1 MLRTT
6 HKAIAERIASEL
18 RFSEENTKIFIDGST
33 GPDSQG
39 DFPHATGHNKKTL
52 LKIDKARNLFLQNDE
67 YAYGELAN
75 ALHYIR
81 DKWTHN
87 PEVET
92 EQVLILDD
100 DKFLKSVEKLNIPK
114 KVAEEYM
121 SLANMLLFTKN
132 SGIDSWFD
140 HSWGIWHRDY
150 SSCVYV
156 FADILELMLPT
167 LQPDTSITGN
177 KEKLKAY
184 VKSKAFKN
192 ATQNGFF
199 ASVLTNFVYPKLAGY
214 AAAVYSLA
222 SLSPPVGCSNSLL
235 DLNIAYRL
243 SLEIARYTL
252 MSPEQ
257 FKYSDSW
264 TNGIKDENEERI
276 PLNYIL
282 PQYHVLIPKHQ
293 DEVHKERLQLFDAE
307 AESFLAELSMIN
319 EVSPIFKCRSG
330 TWIILFFRLIELLR
344 TNSPK
349 QEP

>member
-18 RFSEENTKIFIDGST
+18 EFSEENTKIFISGST
-33 GPDSQG
+33 GPDSHG
-39 DFPHATGHNKKTL
+39 DFPHATGHNS
-52 LKIDKARNLFLQNDE
+52 KILSKINTARTLFLQNDE
-67 YAYGELAN
+67 YSYGELAN

-92 EQVLILDD
+92 EQVIIFDD
-100 DKFLKSVEKLNIPK
+100 NQFPKSIEELNIPK
-114 KVAEEYM
+114 KAAEEYM
-121 SLANMLLFTKN
+121 SIANMLLFTKN
-132 SGIDSWFD
+132 SGIESWFD

-150 SSCVYV
+150 SSCIYV

-177 KEKLKAY
+177 KENLKTY
-184 VKSKAFKN
+184 VKSEAFKN

-222 SLSPPVGCSNSLL
+222 SISPPADFSNSVI

-252 MSPEQ
+252 MPTEQ

-264 TNGIKDENEERI
+264 TNGMKDKNGARM
-276 PLNYIL
+276 PLTYVL
-282 PQYHVLIPKHQ
+282 PQYHVLIPKPQ
-293 DEVHKERLQLFDAE
+293 DEVHKERLLRFDAD
-307 AESFLAELSMIN
+307 AKSFLAESTRIDENLP
-319 EVSPIFKCRSG
+319 VFRQRSE
-330 TWIILFFRLIELLR
+330 TWITLFSRLIEMLR
-344 TNSPK
+344 AK
-349 QEP
+349 

>member
-1 MLRTT
+1 MLGTT

-18 RFSEENTKIFIDGST
+18 GFSEENTKIFISSST
-33 GPDSQG
+33 GPDSHG
-39 DFPHATGHNKKTL
+39 DFPHATAHNSKIL
-52 LKIDKARNLFLQNDE
+52 SKIDTARTLFLQNDE
-67 YAYGELAN
+67 YSYGELAN

-87 PEVET
+87 PEVEIK
-92 EQVLILDD
+92 QVVILDD
-100 DKFLKSVEKLNIPK
+100 DQFLKSVEDLNVPK

-132 SGIDSWFD
+132 SGIESWFD

-167 LQPDTSITGN
+167 LQPDASITGN
-177 KEKLKAY
+177 KENLKAY
-184 VKSKAFKN
+184 VKSETFKN
-192 ATQNGFF
+192 STQNGFF

-222 SLSPPVGCSNSLL
+222 SINPPTDYSSSIV

-243 SLEIARYTL
+243 SREIARYTL
-252 MSPEQ
+252 LPPEQ

-264 TNGIKDENEERI
+264 TNGMKDKNGVRM
-276 PLNYIL
+276 PLTYVL
-282 PQYHVLIPKHQ
+282 SQYHVLIPKPT
-293 DEVHKERLQLFDAE
+293 DEVHKERLLRFDVD
-307 AESFLAELSMIN
+307 AESFLKEKSRIDDASQVFRGHSE
-319 EVSPIFKCRSG
+319 
-330 TWIILFFRLIELLR
+330 TWIILFSRLVEMLR
-344 TNSPK
+344 QNRI
-349 QEP
+349 

>member
-18 RFSEENTKIFIDGST
+18 GFSEENTKIFISGST
-33 GPDSQG
+33 GPDSHG
-39 DFPHATGHNKKTL
+39 DFPHATGHNSKIL
-52 LKIDKARNLFLQNDE
+52 SKIDTARTLFLQNDE
-67 YAYGELAN
+67 YSYGELAN

-81 DKWTHN
+81 DKWTRN

-92 EQVLILDD
+92 EQVVILDD
-100 DKFLKSVEKLNIPK
+100 DQFLKSVKNLNIPK
-114 KVAEEYM
+114 KAAEEYM

-132 SGIDSWFD
+132 SGIESWFD

-167 LQPDTSITGN
+167 LQPDASITGN
-177 KEKLKAY
+177 KENLKAY
-184 VKSKAFKN
+184 VKSEKFKN

-222 SLSPPVGCSNSLL
+222 SINPPTDYSNSVV

-243 SLEIARYTL
+243 SREIARYTL
-252 MSPEQ
+252 LPPEQ

-264 TNGIKDENEERI
+264 TNGMKDKNGARM
-276 PLNYIL
+276 PLTYVL
-282 PQYHVLIPKHQ
+282 PQYHVLIPKPE
-293 DEVHKERLQLFDAE
+293 DEVHKERLLRFDAD
-307 AESFLAELSMIN
+307 AESFLKESSRIEDA
-319 EVSPIFKCRSG
+319 SPVFRGRSE
-330 TWIILFFRLIELLR
+330 TWIILFSRLVEMLR
-344 TNSPK
+344 QNRI
-349 QEP
+349 

>member
-18 RFSEENTKIFIDGST
+18 GFSEENTKIFISGST
-33 GPDSQG
+33 GPDSHG
-39 DFPHATGHNKKTL
+39 DFPHATGHNSKIL
-52 LKIDKARNLFLQNDE
+52 SKIDTARTLFLQNDE
-67 YAYGELAN
+67 YSYGELAN

-92 EQVLILDD
+92 EQVIIFDD
-100 DKFLKSVEKLNIPK
+100 EQFLKSVEQLNIPK
-114 KVAEEYM
+114 KVADEYM
-121 SLANMLLFTKN
+121 ALANMLLFTKN
-132 SGIDSWFD
+132 SGIESWFD

-150 SSCVYV
+150 SSCIYV

-167 LQPDTSITGN
+167 LQPDASITSN
-177 KEKLKAY
+177 KENLKAY
-184 VKSKAFKN
+184 IKSETFKN

-199 ASVLTNFVYPKLAGY
+199 ASILTNFVYPKLAGY

-222 SLSPPVGCSNSLL
+222 SISPPADYSSSVV

-252 MSPEQ
+252 LPPEQ

-264 TNGIKDENEERI
+264 TNGMKDKNGARM
-276 PLNYIL
+276 PLTYVL
-282 PQYHVLIPKHQ
+282 PQYHVLIPKPE
-293 DEVHKERLQLFDAE
+293 DEVHKERLLCFDEDAK
-307 AESFLAELSMIN
+307 SFLTEWSKIN
-319 EVSPIFKCRSG
+319 ETSPQDCCV
-330 TWIILFFRLIELLR
+330 LIPTPR
-344 TNSPK
+344 AF
-349 QEP
+349 

>member
-18 RFSEENTKIFIDGST
+18 GFSEENTKIFISGST
-33 GPDSQG
+33 GPDSHG
-39 DFPHATGHNKKTL
+39 DFPHATGHNSKIL
-52 LKIDKARNLFLQNDE
+52 SKIDTARTLFLQNDE

-92 EQVLILDD
+92 EQVVIWDD
-100 DKFLKSVEKLNIPK
+100 DQFLKSVKQSNIPK
-114 KVAEEYM
+114 KPAEEYM

-132 SGIDSWFD
+132 SGIESWFD

-167 LQPDTSITGN
+167 LQPDASIINN
-177 KEKLKAY
+177 KENLKTY
-184 VKSKAFKN
+184 VKSETFKN

-199 ASVLTNFVYPKLAGY
+199 SSILTNFVYPKLAGY
-214 AAAVYSLA
+214 AAAMYSLA
-222 SLSPPVGCSNSLL
+222 SINPPTDYNNTIVN
-235 DLNIAYRL
+235 LNIAYRL

-252 MSPEQ
+252 LPPEQ

-264 TNGIKDENEERI
+264 TNGEKDKNGTRM
-276 PLNYIL
+276 PLTYVL
-282 PQYHVLIPKHQ
+282 PQYHVLIPKPE
-293 DEVHKERLQLFDAE
+293 DEVHKERLLRFDEDAK
-307 AESFLAELSMIN
+307 SFLAEWVRID
-319 EVSPIFKCRSG
+319 EASPVFRGHSE
-330 TWIILFFRLIELLR
+330 TWITLFSRLVEMLR
-344 TNSPK
+344 AK
-349 QEP
+349 